1 MTTKQIDYCIALA
14 RTLNFSR
21 AAEQMF
27 VSQPTFS
34 YQIRLLEEEIGFT
47 LFERSGKGAALTPA
61 GAQFVS
67 FLSGMREELKRAVEQ
82 GQNFSAKYQDS
93 ISVSLMV
100 RQAVYFLPEAMR
112 LFAEARPDVQITPK
126 FQYENGMDGFL
137 KDETDLLFSLKEH
150 TRHIPGI
157 VVHELF
163 TSHIYLIARRD
174 DPLAEKNRIAES
186 DLYGRTLMVGGGSP
200 AALRTVQH
208 RLLATGR
215 ISWFNS
221 PDHDTT
227 LTNVAAGR
235 GVCLA
240 PGFLND
246 HSGQFAWIPFD
257 CRESFSCVL
266 CAHKNDNRPSV
277 GVFLDILKKL
287 YRDAVAFPLPHPPTW
302 RRR

>member
-174 DPLAEKNRIAES
+174 DSLADKNLIREE

-215 ISWFNS
+215 IGWFNS

-287 YRDAVAFPLPHPPTW
+287 YRDAVAFPL
-302 RRR
+302 

>member
-1 MTTKQIDYCIALA
+1 MTTKQIDYCIELA

-21 AAEQMF
+21 AADNMF

-34 YQIRLLEEEIGFT
+34 YQIRLLEDEIGFT

-67 FLSGMREELKRAVEQ
+67 FLTGMRHDLKRAIEQ

-93 ISVSLMV
+93 ISICMMV
-100 RQAVYFLPEAMR
+100 RQALYFLPEAMK
-112 LFAEARPDVQITPK
+112 LFEESWPNVQITPV
-126 FQYENGMDGFL
+126 FQYENSMEKL
-137 KDETDLLFSLKEH
+137 LRNETDIVFALKEQ
-150 TRHIPGI
+150 TRQVAGI
-157 VVHELF
+157 QVHDLF
-163 TSHIYLIARRD
+163 ESKIYLIANRD
-174 DPLAEKNRIAES
+174 DPLTRKNLICEE

-200 AALRTVQH
+200 SALRAVQH
-208 RLLATGR
+208 RLIGSGK
-215 ISWFNS
+215 IDYFNS
-221 PDHDTT
+221 ADHDTT

-257 CRESFSCVL
+257 CKESFSCVL
-266 CAHKNDNRPSV
+266 CTHKEDQRESLRA
-277 GVFLDILKKL
+277 FLGILKKL
-287 YRDAVAFPLPHPPTW
+287 YLEAVAFPL
-302 RRR
+302 

>member
-287 YRDAVAFPLPHPPTW
+287 YRDAVAFPL
-302 RRR
+302 

>member
-200 AALRTVQH
+200 AALRAVQR
-208 RLLATGR
+208 RLLTTGR
-215 ISWFNS
+215 IGWFNS

-277 GVFLDILKKL
+277 GIFLDILKKL
-287 YRDAVAFPLPHPPTW
+287 YRDAVAFPL
-302 RRR
+302 